1 MLKRLTAVLLG
12 VVMVATVVFAAPASA
27 SAEARYEASSRSYVM
42 VVGDYDY
49 FTGSAS
55 YTDGITGDNAYTD
68 DSSIARVQGTN
79 SRGRVCIQA
88 VSPGTTVLHITV
100 YNRLIGRTIVSR
112 GVYGR
117 LTSVSSP
124 SDYRADETT
133 YTIKVVRSGD
143 SGSNSN
149 SGSGTRSSSTAS
161 SPRNPRSVSLNKSSA
176 LIVKGKKTK
185 LVATITPSNA
195 RGKIKWK
202 SSNSRVATV
211 SKNGVVTGKRK
222 GKAKITVTVKGK
234 SAKVKATCIVKVV
247 NPPKKVKLNRKSL
260 KLNRG
265 KSFRLKAKVKP
276 KSAYKKLSWSTSNS
290 GVATVSSKGKVKA
303 VGKGSAV
310 ITAKAINGKKAK
322 CKVKVGV
329 AVKSVSISSKSVTK
343 YRGDSFRLTA
353 AVNPSDADKRKIS
366 WSSSNSKVA
375 SVSGGKVSCLKGGTA
390 KITAS
395 VANGKSA
402 SCSVKV
408 REVPSSVKL
417 DKSTLNL
424 VLGSKYTLNA
434 TVLPSDAYNKK
445 ITWSSDNTYS
455 VKVSKGGVV
464 TALETGSA
472 NITAETYNG
481 KKAVCKVNVVP
492 PTATYADMS
501 DRNVTVGQDSWVY
514 VIQMPYGAVEP
525 IVNAVSSNPDVIR
538 VTGIDNNEIKIKA
551 LKKGESVI
559 TATLSNG
566 ATGQCTVTAVPPK
579 ATSVSVENRTVH
591 ISLGESVQLGCV
603 QTPKFAEDP
612 VVWES
617 EPMEYDYKDGC
628 DKVLSISRNGYITAL
643 GYGRE
648 TVKVYI
654 EDNPSRY
661 DIVNVYVDRPK
672 ATSIS
677 FDKKKVE
684 INCLESDTLSC
695 TQYPA
700 DAKDKL
706 TYTSSNPD
714 AVEVNSSGVITAKD
728 AGTAVITAKTSEGV
742 EDTCIVTV
750 VVPDANDIKLEPDN
764 AVMCVGTSA
773 TLKYSFDPIGARD
786 KVRFYSSDSSVV
798 SVDANGKITA
808 ESVGQAV
815 ITAATDSGISD
826 KLAVR
831 VKDEMKS
838 ALTTGSDYTGYL
850 DENNNLY
857 MWGYNR
863 SGQLGDGTTTNS
875 NKPVKVLENVKQF
888 SCSQSS
894 NDNLCFTAAVTNDGE
909 LYMWGSNKWE
919 QFGDDTKEDS
929 LIPKKIMDGVKA
941 VDVYNENTAVITE
954 SGDLK
959 TFGMDFGI
967 HYYKND
973 NTDLLHNLE
982 KVSISQHHIAVINDK
997 GELIMWGYNDSGQL
1011 GADVNDSRT
1020 GPRKVMDN
1028 VANVEVCDGYTLIL
1042 TKDKKLY
1049 ACGENAYG
1057 QFGTGSAEKVTLPI
1071 LIADDVESFAVSGS
1085 CAAYVDKKGDLYAA
1099 GYYGYGTSMF
1109 EPSYS
1114 FTKLKE
1120 EVRDVCCLYGSL
1132 YYIDKFSRVFTQG
1145 KNYYGK
1151 LGIGTNENSD
1161 VFVEVKFY

>member
-1 MLKRLTAVLLG
+1 
-12 VVMVATVVFAAPASA
+12 MVAMVVFAAPASA

-133 YTIKVVRSGD
+133 YTIKVVQNGY
-143 SGSNSN
+143 SGSDSS
-149 SGSGTRSSSTAS
+149 SGSGTRSSSVAS

-185 LVATITPSNA
+185 LTATVSPSNA

-247 NPPKKVKLNRKSL
+247 NPPKKVKLNRKSI

-265 KSFRLKAKVKP
+265 KSFRLKAKIKP

-310 ITAKAINGKKAK
+310 ITAKAINGKKVK

-353 AVNPSDADKRKIS
+353 TANPSDADGRKIS

-402 SCSVKV
+402 SCTVKV

-455 VKVSKGGVV
+455 AKISKGGVV

-603 QTPKFAEDP
+603 QTPEFAEDP

-628 DKVLSISRNGYITAL
+628 DKVLSISRSGYITAL

-798 SVDANGKITA
+798 SVDSNGKLTAKSEGKAVVTARA
-808 ESVGQAV
+808 ESGAS
-815 ITAATDSGISD
+815 DSAEIW
-826 KLAVR
+826 
-831 VKDEMKS
+831 VKEEPVSTLRGGTGDVAYIDES
-838 ALTTGSDYTGYL
+838 G
-850 DENNNLY
+850 NLY
-857 MWGYNR
+857 MWGRNY
-863 SGQLGDGTTTNS
+863 SGQLGDGTTNDRSKLYKVMDNVRQVACGYS
-875 NKPVKVLENVKQF
+875 NISKG
-888 SCSQSS
+888 
-894 NDNLCFTAAVTNDGE
+894 FTAAVTNSGD
-909 LYMWGSNKWE
+909 LYMWGDNSSG
-919 QFGDDTKEDS
+919 QFGDGTKEDS
-929 LIPKKIMDGVKA
+929 LTPKKIMSGVKL
-941 VDVYNENTAVITE
+941 VDCNYDKTAVLTE
-954 SGDLK
+954 D
-959 TFGMDFGI
+959 
-967 HYYKND
+967 
-973 NTDLLHNLE
+973 
-982 KVSISQHHIAVINDK
+982 
-997 GELIMWGYNDSGQL
+997 GELMFFGNSIGGLNLYKDEFENIGKIKSVSLGWAYVAVVNEDNELYTWGYNSSGQL
-1011 GADVNDSRT
+1011 GREDNT
-1020 GPRKVMDN
+1020 NTNYHPTKVLDN
-1028 VANVEVCDGYTLIL
+1028 VAKV
-1042 TKDKKLY
+1042 
-1049 ACGENAYG
+1049 NAYYDR
-1057 QFGTGSAEKVTLPI
+1057 TVVVTTDGNLY
-1071 LIADDVESFAVSGS
+1071 G
-1085 CAAYVDKKGDLYAA
+1085 CGDNYNNAM
-1099 GYYGYGTSMF
+1099 GIDGG
-1109 EPSYS
+1109 EDIYS
-1114 FTKLKE
+1114 FTKITSG
-1120 EVRDVCCLYGSL
+1120 VCDADVCGDGVTYLKNNGDLYTNVNTRTDDYDPDNSNAFRKCAENCRGFDVRFYSL
-1132 YYIDKFSRVFTQG
+1132 IVMDKLGRVYTAGQSQG
-1145 KNYYGK
+1145 GLLGDDSESNRGK
-1151 LGIGTNENSD
+1151 LKQIYFE
-1161 VFVEVKFY
+1161 

>member
-1 MLKRLTAVLLG
+1 
-12 VVMVATVVFAAPASA
+12 MVATVVFAAPAST

-133 YTIKVVRSGD
+133 YTIKVVQNGY
-143 SGSNSN
+143 SGSDSS
-149 SGSGTRSSSTAS
+149 SGSGTRSSSVAS

-185 LVATITPSNA
+185 LVATVSPSNA

-234 SAKVKATCIVKVV
+234 SAKVKASCTVKVV
-247 NPPKKVKLNRKSL
+247 KPPKKVKLNRKSI

-265 KSFRLKAKVKP
+265 KSFRLKAKIKP

-329 AVKSVSISSKSVTK
+329 PVKSVSISSKSVIK

-353 AVNPSDADKRKIS
+353 AVNPSDADGRKIS

-402 SCSVKV
+402 TCTVKV
-408 REVPSSVKL
+408 REIPSSVKL

-455 VKVSKGGVV
+455 AKVSKGGVV

-492 PTATYADMS
+492 PTATSLSIPDEEAVAGKEETIYIS
-501 DRNVTVGQDSWVY
+501 RQ
-514 VIQMPYGAVEP
+514 PYGAEEE
-525 IVNAVSSNPDVIR
+525 IVSATSSNPDVL
-538 VTGIDNNEIKIKA
+538 EIKGTGRNSIEVMAYKA
-551 LKKGESVI
+551 GTAVV

-566 ATGQCTVTAVPPK
+566 VTGQCTVTAKLPK
-579 ATSVSVENRTVH
+579 ADWIDIENGDKEVH
-591 ISLGESVQLGCV
+591 ISLGESKKLSYTQSP
-603 QTPKFAEDP
+603 QFADDP
-612 VVWES
+612 VEWEIDEHLRYS
-617 EPMEYDYKDGC
+617 KED
-628 DKVLSISRNGYITAL
+628 VISVDSNGVVTGL
-643 GYGRE
+643 RYGIA
-648 TVKVYI
+648 Y
-654 EDNPSRY
+654 
-661 DIVNVYVDRPK
+661 VNVKIIGTNKSDSIEVCVDRPD
-672 ATSIS
+672 AR
-677 FDKKKVE
+677 E
-684 INCLESDTLSC
+684 INLNTQSLTLNRLENVE
-695 TQYPA
+695 
-700 DAKDKL
+700 L
-706 TYTSSNPD
+706 TYTLAPEDSVDSLTWSSDNPD
-714 AVEVNSSGVITAKD
+714 VASVRMWSPVITAKSE
-728 AGTAVITAKTSEGV
+728 GTAVITGKTSNGV
-742 EDTCIVTV
+742 EASCVVTV
-750 VVPDANDIKLEPDN
+750 VVPKAEKLILDCETG
-764 AVMCVGTSA
+764 VMRLGDTA
-773 TLKYSFDPIGARD
+773 LLNYSFDPIGAQD
-786 KVRFYSSDSSVV
+786 KVSFESSDSSVV
-798 SVDANGKITA
+798 SVGSDGKLTAKSEGKAVVTARA
-808 ESVGQAV
+808 ESGAS
-815 ITAATDSGISD
+815 DSAEIW
-826 KLAVR
+826 
-831 VKDEMKS
+831 VKEEPVS
-838 ALTTGSDYTGYL
+838 TLRGGTGDVAYL
-850 DENNNLY
+850 DESGNLY
-857 MWGYNR
+857 MWGRNY
-863 SGQLGDGTTTNS
+863 SGQLGDGTTDVRS
-875 NKPVKVLENVKQF
+875 KPYKVMENVRQVA
-888 SCSQSS
+888 CGDS
-894 NDNLCFTAAVTNDGE
+894 NTSKCFTAAVTNSGD
-909 LYMWGSNKWE
+909 LYMWGDNSSG
-919 QFGDDTKEDS
+919 QFGDGTEESS
-929 LIPKKIMDGVKA
+929 LTPKKIMSGVKL
-941 VDVYNENTAVITE
+941 VDCNYDTTAVITE
-954 SGDLK
+954 D
-959 TFGMDFGI
+959 
-967 HYYKND
+967 
-973 NTDLLHNLE
+973 
-982 KVSISQHHIAVINDK
+982 
-997 GELIMWGYNDSGQL
+997 GELMFFGDSGGLTFYKDEIENIGKIKSVSLGWAYVAVVNEDNELYTWGYNGSGKL
-1011 GADVNDSRT
+1011 GRENNSRT
-1020 GPRKVMDN
+1020 NYHPTKVMDN
-1028 VANVEVCDGYTLIL
+1028 VA
-1042 TKDKKLY
+1042 
-1049 ACGENAYG
+1049 
-1057 QFGTGSAEKVTLPI
+1057 KV
-1071 LIADDVESFAVSGS
+1071 IADYSRTIAITTDGSLYGCGDNYNKAMGVDGDDELYSFKKITSGVSDADVCGSGLT
-1085 CAAYVDKKGDLYAA
+1085 YLKNNGDLYTNVNTDTDDYDSNNKASFRKCAENCRGFDVRFYSLIVMDKLGRVSTA
-1099 GYYGYGTSMF
+1099 GAIQSDLLGDDS
-1109 EPSYS
+1109 ES
-1114 FTKLKE
+1114 
-1120 EVRDVCCLYGSL
+1120 
-1132 YYIDKFSRVFTQG
+1132 SR
-1145 KNYYGK
+1145 GK
-1151 LGIGTNENSD
+1151 LAQIYFE
-1161 VFVEVKFY
+1161 